1 MVFLSTKFT
10 ILEYGSSPDDT
21 CNAMRYTH
29 VRLDS
34 LGYELAPNVV
44 TSAALEERLAP
55 IYDALRLPSG
65 QIAALTGV
73 RERRFWDTGQRMS
86 DAAAKAGRKAL
97 TAAKVSADEI
107 GMLVYGGVCRDNFE
121 PATAC
126 ATADAL
132 GIRGSALVH
141 DTCNACLG
149 VMNAVFQ
156 VANAIELGQIQA
168 GLIVSSESARQIVD
182 LTIARMLATPN
193 MDMFK
198 KSMATMTGGSGAIG
212 IGLTHASRSVD
223 GHRLIGGVVRAAPEH
238 HALSHWGHDPAI
250 PGGGS
255 MVMETDAV
263 GTLHHGINL
272 GAAAFREF
280 VDELDW
286 PGGPD
291 RVICHQVGA
300 PHRTAILDAIG
311 IPVERDFST
320 FEYLGNIGTVSV
332 PITAAIADERGELQR
347 GQRVGFFG
355 IGSGLNCLLLGL
367 EW

>member
-1 MVFLSTKFT
+1 
-10 ILEYGSSPDDT
+10 
-21 CNAMRYTH
+21 
-29 VRLDS
+29 
-34 LGYELAPNVV
+34 
-44 TSAALEERLAP
+44 
-55 IYDALRLPSG
+55 
-65 QIAALTGV
+65 
-73 RERRFWDTGQRMS
+73 
-86 DAAAKAGRKAL
+86 
-97 TAAKVSADEI
+97 
-107 GMLVYGGVCRDNFE
+107 
-121 PATAC
+121 
-126 ATADAL
+126 L
-132 GIRGSALVH
+132 GIRGAAIVH

-149 VMNAVFQ
+149 VMNAMFQ

-168 GLIVSSESARQIVD
+168 GLVVSCESARHIVD
-182 LTIARMLATPN
+182 LTIARMTADPS
-193 MDMFK
+193 MEMFK

-212 IGLTHASRSVD
+212 VVLTHASRSNA
-223 GHRLIGGVVRAAPEH
+223 GHRLTGGVVRAAPEY
-238 HALSHWGHDPAI
+238 HALSHWGVDPDVSTGDA
-250 PGGGS
+250 

-263 GTLHHGINL
+263 GTLTHGVAL
-272 GAAAFREF
+272 GTDAFRAF
-280 VDELDW
+280 VTELDW

-300 PHRTAILDAIG
+300 PHRTAVLAAMN

>member
-1 MVFLSTKFT
+1 
-10 ILEYGSSPDDT
+10 
-21 CNAMRYTH
+21 MRYSH
-29 VRLDS
+29 VNIES
-34 LGYELAPNVV
+34 IGYELAPNVV

-55 IYDALRLPSG
+55 IYAALRLPTG
-65 QIAALTGV
+65 QIAALPGV
-73 RERRFWDTGQRMS
+73 RERRFWAAGPRMS
-86 DAAAKAGRKAL
+86 DGAAKAGCKAL
-97 TAAKVSADEI
+97 AAAGVAPDEI
-107 GMLVYGGVCRDNFE
+107 GMLVYGGVCRDNLE

-132 GIRGSALVH
+132 GIRGAAIVH

-149 VMNAVFQ
+149 VMNAILQ

-168 GLIVSSESARQIVD
+168 GLVVSCESARQIVD
-182 LTIARMLATPN
+182 TTIARMVADPS
-193 MDMFK
+193 MQMFK

-212 IGLTHASRSVD
+212 VVLTHASRSAS
-223 GHRLIGGVVRAAPEH
+223 GHRLLGGVVRAAPEH
-238 HALSHWGHDPAI
+238 HGLSHWGSDPTL
-250 PGGGS
+250 PTGGPV
-255 MVMETDAV
+255 VMETDAV
-263 GTLHHGINL
+263 ATLHHGVVL
-272 GAAAFREF
+272 GTDAYHTLVAEF
-280 VDELDW
+280 GW

-300 PHRTAILDAIG
+300 PHRAAVLAAMAIPL
-311 IPVERDFST
+311 ERDFST

-332 PITAAIADERGELQR
+332 PITAAIADERGELER